1 MTCAIV
7 VKRMLV
13 RSLLAKPV
21 RALTRIGLLLFVVGG
36 VASPGNGAED
46 SLTQTTPA
54 FWTIDSWRDRVTP
67 AATGSNAIFDP
78 AGVVAKALCDYYAM
92 PFDNNSILAF
102 HPSPLN
108 WPRVFAGERQNPL
121 YVKTRFERLAGFNAI
136 AYREIVVLNME
147 SLIDSLMTEV
157 SDNHPVVLNH
167 PEWPILYGYDTREP
181 DAWWLVYRNAR
192 GEILF
197 ESERREEY
205 TYWADHP
212 AANVAWAVTGQD
224 TQSTAQLMMDTKADA
239 FRWLET
245 IHHSVQGDRDHG
257 IMPYPLSIRAL
268 RDSLATATDV
278 PTLATPLVTNDPLGI
293 RRARRARE
301 YAATLLER
309 LSMQVVDTMDTQPL
323 RLALY
328 FYHNSVETLIRL
340 DSLMYNHP
348 HQTIPPGRLEETWAD
363 DNRRSDAV
371 AALTDLLEWE
381 KQAAEQIEAVIMH
394 RSSPDNSR

>member
-1 MTCAIV
+1 MNKTVIQLA
-7 VKRMLV
+7 
-13 RSLLAKPV
+13 LAKPV
-21 RALTRIGLLLFVVGG
+21 RAATRIGLLLFVVCC
-36 VASPGNGAED
+36 VAPLAHGAED
-46 SLTQTTPA
+46 SLTQSTPA
-54 FWTIDSWRDRVTP
+54 FWTIDSWRDRVAP
-67 AATGSNAIFDP
+67 AETRPNAIIDP
-78 AGVVAKALCDYYAM
+78 AGVVVKALCDYYKM
-92 PFDNNSILAF
+92 PFDNSSILAS

-136 AYREIVVLNME
+136 AFREIVVLDME
-147 SLIDSLMTEV
+147 FLGDTLMNEI

-181 DAWWLVYRNAR
+181 DAWWLVYRNGQ

-205 TYWADHP
+205 THWSDHP
-212 AANVAWAVTGQD
+212 AANLAWAVTGHD
-224 TQSTAQLMMDTKADA
+224 TQSSQQLMMDTKADA
-239 FRWLET
+239 YRWLET

-257 IMPYPLSIRAL
+257 ITPYPLSIRAL

-278 PTLATPLVTNDPLGI
+278 PTLATPVVTSDPLGI

-309 LSMQVVDTMDTQPL
+309 LSMQVVDTLETQPL

-328 FYHNSVETLIRL
+328 FYHNSVETLVRL
-340 DSLMYNHP
+340 DSLMYNHS

-363 DNRRSDAV
+363 ESRRSDAIE
-371 AALTDLLEWE
+371 ALTDLLEWE
-381 KQAAEQIEAVIMH
+381 KQAAEQIEAVVTR
-394 RSSPDNSR
+394 RSPPNDSR